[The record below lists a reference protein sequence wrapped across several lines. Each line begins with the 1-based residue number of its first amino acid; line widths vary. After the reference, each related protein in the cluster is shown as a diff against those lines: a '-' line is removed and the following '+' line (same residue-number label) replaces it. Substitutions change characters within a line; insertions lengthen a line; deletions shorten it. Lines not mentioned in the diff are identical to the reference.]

1 METAAMTRTATP
13 AGAPGWMREWW
24 REREYALGQSPSGE
38 DAEAKARVVQ
48 SKRGRTEG
56 DTVQAGLGRR
66 GTPPALPV
74 TNPWWPQRGVGRT
87 GGRACATRRPARPP
101 RWRPRVV

>member
-1 METAAMTRTATP
+1 MTRTATP

-56 DTVQAGLGRR
+56 DTVQGGLGRR

-74 TNPWWPQRGVGRT
+74 TNPWWPQRGWDGQAAARTRRAGLPARLVGVRASY
-87 GGRACATRRPARPP
+87 GRAS
-101 RWRPRVV
+101 